1 MSTLKMMAGAMAGL
15 FFFTTAGS
23 APLAAQASTASSP
36 RAYYVAEFE
45 VTDPVAIK
53 PYRENVESTLKPY
66 GGHFIVR
73 GGNTLS
79 LEGTAPERR
88 LVIIEFESV
97 ERAQAWYN
105 SAEYTALRKIRQQSA
120 KADIYV
126 IEGVKEH
133 AE

>member
-1 MSTLKMMAGAMAGL
+1 MKPVKTLAGVMASVA
-15 FFFTTAGS
+15 FFTTGS
-23 APLAAQASTASSP
+23 AGLSIAQASTAP
-36 RAYYVAEFE
+36 PAPAYYVAEFE

-79 LEGTAPERR
+79 LEGNAPVRR
-88 LVIIEFESV
+88 MVIIKFENI
-97 ERAQAWYN
+97 EKAKAWYN
-105 SAEYTALRKIRQQSA
+105 SYEYTNLRKIRLNSA
-120 KADIYV
+120 NADVYLID
-126 IEGVKEH
+126 GV